1 MFINPSC
8 WTDGDF
14 AMAGKGKG
22 ISDEEFDKIA
32 EAYLEEKFEAKF
44 GSGSKNK
51 RDELMKK
58 LKKIKMAVGGMAAKK
73 TATKKMRG
81 GGMAGKAKAAKKMM
95 RGGVAKKKMRGG
107 GMAKMAQKKMMRG
120 GMAKKKM
127 MRGGAVKKK

>member
-1 MFINPSC
+1 MFMNHLC

-14 AMAGKGKG
+14 AMADVTGPKSRPKDKKAAQAKADFNKAVRVVSKSLGLPAAAFKGKDALA
-22 ISDEEFDKIA
+22 SAVQSLLNERDKM
-32 EAYLEEKFEAKF
+32 
-44 GSGSKNK
+44 NK
-51 RDELMKK
+51 
-58 LKKIKMAVGGMAAKK
+58 GGM
-73 TATKKMRG
+73 
-81 GGMAGKAKAAKKMM
+81 MAGKAKAAKKMM

>member
-1 MFINPSC
+1 MSHLC
-8 WTDGDF
+8 WTDGDLE
-14 AMAGKGKG
+14 MAKKGKG

-32 EAYLEEKFEAKF
+32 EEYLEEKFEAAF

-73 TATKKMRG
+73 TTTKKMRG
-81 GGMAGKAKAAKKMM
+81 GGMAGKAKAANKKMM
-95 RGGVAKKKMRGG
+95 RGGMAKKKMRGG

>member
-1 MFINPSC
+1 MNPSC

-14 AMAGKGKG
+14 AMADVTGPKSRPKNKKAAQAKADFNKAVRVVSKSLGLPAAAFKGK
-22 ISDEEFDKIA
+22 
-32 EAYLEEKFEAKF
+32 
-44 GSGSKNK
+44 
-51 RDELMKK
+51 DELASAVQS
-58 LKKIKMAVGGMAAKK
+58 LLNERDKMNKGGM
-73 TATKKMRG
+73 
-81 GGMAGKAKAAKKMM
+81 MAGKAKAAKKMM